1 MAFRNHILVPD
12 RLQQVVFPVDLP
24 HGPAVYLLAAQTVP
38 VQSSR
43 VAHHQ
48 AAVAGEGGAHPVHAE
63 AEEVAGTLRCPRA
76 RAVETDPVGE
86 PAPDL

>member
-1 MAFRNHILVPD
+1 M
-12 RLQQVVFPVDLP
+12 VFPVDLP

-38 VQSSR
+38 IQSCR
-43 VAHHQ
+43 VANYQ
-48 AAVAGEGGAHPVHAE
+48 VTVAGEGGAHPVHAE

-76 RAVETDPVGE
+76 RTVETDPIGE

>member
-1 MAFRNHILVPD
+1 M
-12 RLQQVVFPVDLP
+12 VFPIDLA
-24 HGPAVYLLAAQTVP
+24 HGPTVNLLAAQTVP

-63 AEEVAGTLRCPRA
+63 AEEVAGTLRRPRA